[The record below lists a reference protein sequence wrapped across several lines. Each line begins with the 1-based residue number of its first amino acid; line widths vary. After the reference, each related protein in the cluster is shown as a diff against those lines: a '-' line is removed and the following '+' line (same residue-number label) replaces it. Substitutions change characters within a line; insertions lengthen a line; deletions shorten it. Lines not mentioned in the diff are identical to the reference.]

1 MDAELEIGRDVMG
14 PLDAVRPA
22 RPTPLRIR
30 GRHELND
37 FDSDSESIDEPPGH
51 DAIVLFAVFFEGGLA
66 PLSLILGWFLNRP
79 PLLHFSW
86 SAGDALIGAAAA
98 IPPVLFFLAM
108 LRWPFGP
115 FAGLKRFIDDE
126 FVPLLVN
133 STWSDIALIAISAG
147 VGEEMLFRGVFQ
159 SALIGSTG
167 LVAGLI
173 LASLLFGLL
182 HPISILYATVGFA
195 MGIYLG
201 GLFLITDNLLAAMMA
216 HAVYDFLLM
225 AYLLRIHDPNRPREN
240 PIAAIDSD
248 HEIDS
253 YKPHR

>member
-1 MDAELEIGRDVMG
+1 MG
-14 PLDAVRPA
+14 D
-22 RPTPLRIR
+22 
-30 GRHELND
+30 HHDLND
-37 FDSDSESIDEPPGH
+37 FDSDSESVDEPPGH

-66 PLSLILGWFLNRP
+66 PLSLLLGWWLGYS
-79 PLLHFSW
+79 PLSRFSW
-86 SAGDALIGAAAA
+86 IARDALIGAAAA

-108 LRWPFGP
+108 LRWPIGP
-115 FAGLKRFIDDE
+115 FGRLKRFCEEE
-126 FVPLLVN
+126 FVPLLAN
-133 STWSDIALIAISAG
+133 STWSDITLIAISAG

-167 LVAGLI
+167 TISGLI

-182 HPISILYATVGFA
+182 HPISLLYATVGSL
-195 MGIYLG
+195 MGMYLG
-201 GLFLITDNLLAAMMA
+201 WLFLVSNNLLTAMMA

-225 AYLLRIHDPNRPREN
+225 AYLLRIGDPNQPREN

-253 YKPHR
+253 YDDRP

>member
-1 MDAELEIGRDVMG
+1 MG
-14 PLDAVRPA
+14 NRN
-22 RPTPLRIR
+22 
-30 GRHELND
+30 ELND
-37 FDSDSESIDEPPGH
+37 FDSDPESVDEPPGH

-66 PLSLILGWFLNRP
+66 PLSLILGWWLGRP
-79 PLLHFSW
+79 PLSRFSW

-98 IPPVLFFLAM
+98 IPPVLVFLAM
-108 LRWPFGP
+108 LRWPIGP
-115 FAGLKRFIDDE
+115 FGRLKRFIEEE
-126 FVPLLVN
+126 FIPLLAN

-167 LVAGLI
+167 VLAGLV

-182 HPISILYATVGFA
+182 HPISVLYATVGFA
-195 MGIYLG
+195 MGMYLG
-201 GLFLITDNLLAAMMA
+201 GLFLLLDNLLAAMVT

-225 AYLLRIHDPNRPREN
+225 AYLLRIGDPDQPREN

-253 YKPHR
+253 YDRRR

>member
-1 MDAELEIGRDVMG
+1 MRD
-14 PLDAVRPA
+14 
-22 RPTPLRIR
+22 
-30 GRHELND
+30 RHDLND
-37 FDSDSESIDEPPGH
+37 FESDSEPIEEPPGH
-51 DAIVLFAVFFEGGLA
+51 DAIILFAVFFEGGLA
-66 PLSLILGWFLNRP
+66 PLSLLLGWWLGRP
-79 PLLHFSW
+79 PLERFFW
-86 SAGDALIGAAAA
+86 SATDALIGAAAA

-108 LRWPFGP
+108 IRWPVGP
-115 FAGLKRFIDDE
+115 FRGLKRFCEEE
-126 FVPLLVN
+126 FVPLLAN

-167 LVAGLI
+167 WLTGLF

-182 HPISILYATVGFA
+182 HPISILYATIGCA
-195 MGIYLG
+195 MGMYLG
-201 GLFLITDNLLAAMMA
+201 GLFLVSGNLLAAMVA

-225 AYLLRIHDPNRPREN
+225 AYLLRIGDPDRPREN

-253 YKPHR
+253 YDRRG